1 MEFTGD
7 MAVTFGRSV
16 GEDGDY
22 CGAPEVRIDTSETV
36 PKVDIAIPLSD
47 ADNGDS
53 RVVNA
58 MLPLAD
64 LEAALA
70 YLKSGMPDDEAA

>member
-7 MAVTFGRSV
+7 MAVTFGQSV
-16 GEDGDY
+16 DWDGDY
-22 CGAPEVRIDTSETV
+22 CGTPEVRIDTSETV
-36 PKVDIAIPLSD
+36 LKVDIAVPLSND
-47 ADNGDS
+47 DDGDP
-53 RVVNA
+53 RIVNA

-70 YLKSGMPDDEAA
+70 YLKSGMPSDA